1 MSGSMNPDRG
11 QKMEGERS
19 KLPEVERL
27 RPFAVSIATAK
38 VLLGEKSTAA
48 LYNDL
53 GRPDGDPLRL
63 EAVKDGSKTLIVLES
78 IERRQRS
85 LPKAKIAPPPKKSR
99 GAALAIAPFEA
110 ASSGPP
116 AKTGAR
122 EHAARPGAGAKQ

>member
-1 MSGSMNPDRG
+1 
-11 QKMEGERS
+11 MEDETSKLPS
-19 KLPEVERL
+19 KLPEVEPL
-27 RPFAVSIATAK
+27 RPFAVSIPTAQM
-38 VLLGEKSTAA
+38 LLGEKSVAS

-53 GRPDGDPLRL
+53 GRPADDPLRL
-63 EAVKDGSKTLIVLES
+63 EAVKDGSKTLITLES

-99 GAALAIAPFEA
+99 AVALAIAPLEA

-122 EHAARPGAGAKQ
+122 EHGARPGAGAKQ